1 MSSLLRTVIID
12 SDEQSRAAIRR
23 MLAGIQSIVLVAE
36 YADISQA
43 LVTASA
49 HRADAVL
56 VEVRD
61 ETTPIEHLARALP
74 DAAVLAIGPVSS
86 ADFVIRAIRAGALEF
101 LRRPVERADLAG
113 ALDKLL
119 RVRRGGVPQRRPAR
133 VMSIFSTKGGLGAT
147 TLAVNL
153 AVCLV
158 EPTQNQVLL
167 VELDTRPSD
176 VATFLDLRPSYS
188 VHDALENIGRLDES
202 FLQGLLSRHE
212 SGLLVLPASLRP
224 EGAHLDP
231 EQVRAMI
238 EILRSHFDHIVL
250 DLGRNLDPGTVAA
263 LEASDTVLALTG
275 PNIAALRSSAAA
287 LLAFRHVGVDPRKVR
302 VVLMREDTGEDVTLK
317 HARQALDTTI
327 FWRIP
332 SDYAAVVSA
341 INHGHP
347 VVTASPRSRIALSV
361 RRLCET
367 VTTGASRETT
377 APKRTSLLRLA
388 WSPKGSMGGI

>member
-1 MSSLLRTVIID
+1 MSSPLRAVIID
-12 SDEQSRAAIRR
+12 SDETSRAAIRR
-23 MLAGIQSIVLVAE
+23 MLAGIPSIVLVAE
-36 YADISQA
+36 YPDISQA
-43 LVTASA
+43 LPTVSA

-61 ETTPIEHLARALP
+61 ETKSIESLVRALP
-74 DAAVLAIGPVSS
+74 EAAVLAMGPVNS

-101 LRRPVERADLAG
+101 LRRPVERADLVG

-119 RVRRGGVPQRRPAR
+119 RVRRGGAPERRPAR
-133 VMSIFSTKGGLGAT
+133 VTSIFSTKGGLGAT

-158 EPTQNQVLL
+158 EPAQSQVLL

-176 VATFLDLRPSYS
+176 VATFLDLRPTYS

-224 EGAHLDP
+224 EGTRLDP
-231 EQVRAMI
+231 EHVRAMI

-263 LEASDTVLALTG
+263 LEASDTILTLTG
-275 PNIAALRSSAAA
+275 PNIAALRSSAAT
-287 LLAFRHVGVDPRKVR
+287 LLAFRHAGVDPRKVR
-302 VVLMREDTGEDVTLK
+302 VVLMREDTGEDVTIK
-317 HARQALDTTI
+317 HARQALDTAI
-327 FWRIP
+327 FWKIP

-347 VVTASPRSRIALSV
+347 VVTASPRSKIALSL
-361 RRLCET
+361 RRLGDAI
-367 VTTGASRETT
+367 TTGAGREVT
-377 APKRTSLLRLA
+377 APKRAFLLRLA
-388 WSPKGSMGGI
+388 WSPKESLGGT

>member
-43 LVTASA
+43 LLTASA

-74 DAAVLAIGPVSS
+74 DAAVLAMGPVSS

-101 LRRPVERADLAG
+101 LRRPVERADLVG

-158 EPTQNQVLL
+158 EATKNQVLL

-224 EGAHLDP
+224 QGVHLDA

-287 LLAFRHVGVDPRKVR
+287 LLAFRHAGVDPRKVR

-317 HARQALDTTI
+317 HARQALDAAI

-347 VVTASPRSRIALSV
+347 VVTASPRSRVALSV
-361 RRLCET
+361 RRLCEA

-377 APKRTSLLRLA
+377 ALKRTSLLRLA